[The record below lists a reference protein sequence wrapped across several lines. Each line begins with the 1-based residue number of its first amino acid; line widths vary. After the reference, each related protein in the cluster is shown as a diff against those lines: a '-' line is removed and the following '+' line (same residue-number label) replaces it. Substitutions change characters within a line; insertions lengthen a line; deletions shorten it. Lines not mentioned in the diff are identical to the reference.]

1 VINLVQISFA
11 EKTRSL
17 PEDSELVKKK
27 FVEYLGT
34 TKDEEIRVFRDIIY
48 NMLRVARRTDVLE
61 ETKQEVSKLIKE
73 ILEDESLSYE
83 IYSADGEAFA
93 EFLGRNPQERERR
106 EQLAKESSLFE
117 IFTDDDLYLDMIG
130 ASGLKAGRE
139 YDVEDRIPR
148 PRILGSGGFLDDEDL
163 SEIDIEDPIIDI
175 QIIVK
180 DIPKKYKDMIK
191 DAKKNAYEDKG
202 SNFDKVDAE
211 ERSLKSLLLGT
222 PDFISSITFDFRID
236 GNERRTAYIPEVEGV
251 GKENV
256 AEAMINH
263 YVNDIRNLHNIRSG
277 GFVPTGRYYTRET
290 GSKTKEVKYVY
301 SSIGTT
307 KAEIDLSKNVVYGEL
322 LDNFLE
328 QFQNLNLFETNDFL
342 FEIDEFSIDITD
354 LVEDSSFI
362 KSAIQSLEVP
372 NELKM
377 YELYFTVSI
386 NKPKASEMKKAKT
399 TGERNNIMKKALSNS
414 RLNIDTRR
422 MDLGKFDFS
431 YYSKA
436 GQVVSDKMGEHL
448 EDIRVK
454 LDWLE
459 SRGLDGGI

>member
-1 VINLVQISFA
+1 MIDLVQISFA
-11 EKTRSL
+11 EKIRSL
-17 PEDSELVKKK
+17 PEDNELVKKK

-34 TKDEEIRVFRDIIY
+34 NNDGDIRIFRDIIY
-48 NMLRVARRTDVLE
+48 VMLREANRNNNLE
-61 ETKQEVSKLIKE
+61 EVKQEVSKLIKE
-73 ILEDESLSYE
+73 ILEDEALSYE
-83 IYSADGEAFA
+83 IYSADGEAFV

-106 EQLAKESSLFE
+106 EELAKESSLFE

-130 ASGLKAGRE
+130 ASGLKTGRE

-148 PRILGSGGFLDDEDL
+148 PRILGAGGFLDDESL
-163 SEIDIEDPIIDI
+163 LEIDIEDPIIKI
-175 QIIVK
+175 NIIVK
-180 DIPKKYKDMIK
+180 DIPKKYKAMIE
-191 DAKKNAYEDKG
+191 DAKKNAYQEEG
-202 SNFDKVDAE
+202 SNFDTVDAE
-211 ERSLKSLLLGT
+211 EERLKNLILGT

-236 GNERRTAYIPEVEGV
+236 GNERRTAYIPEIEGV

-301 SSIGTT
+301 TGVGTT
-307 KAEIDLSKNVVYGEL
+307 KSKIDLSKNVVYEEL
-322 LDNFLE
+322 LDNFIE
-328 QFQNLNLFETNDFL
+328 QFQNTNLFEENNFGYG
-342 FEIDEFSIDITD
+342 IDSFSIDITD
-354 LVEDSSFI
+354 LVEDSSFV
-362 KSAIQSLEVP
+362 KSAIQSLEAP

-399 TGERNNIMKKALSNS
+399 TGEKNNIMKKALSNS
-414 RLNIDTRR
+414 RLNIDIRK

-448 EDIRVK
+448 EEIRVK